1 MDEENL
7 IQALKD
13 GDMSAID
20 EIYRAYSI
28 PGLRTAYLI
37 TSERHTAEDVLQDT
51 FIQCV
56 KSIGSLKNN
65 SAFRAWFYKI
75 LVRNAYKAA
84 KAQKNLIPA
93 EDIYEKADTA
103 VYDKYPFEKN
113 DILNCINRLPY
124 KLRSTVILFY
134 YNELSIKEISQI
146 MQCPQGT
153 VKSRL
158 DREKKELKKNM
169 EKEKLL

>member
-1 MDEENL
+1 MDEEKL

-13 GDMSAID
+13 GDMSAVD
-20 EIYRAYSI
+20 EIYRAYSYSA
-28 PGLRTAYLI
+28 LRTAYFI

-51 FIQCV
+51 FVQCI
-56 KSIGSLKNN
+56 KSINSLKNN
-65 SAFRAWFYKI
+65 SAFKAWFYKI
-75 LVRNAYKAA
+75 LMRNAYKAI
-84 KAQKNLIPA
+84 KAQKNFIPA

-103 VYDKYPFEKN
+103 VYDKYPYENKQ
-113 DILNCINRLPY
+113 ILNCINRLPY

-134 YNELSIKEISQI
+134 YNELTIKEISQI
-146 MQCPQGT
+146 MLCPQGT

-158 DREKKELKKNM
+158 DSAKKKLKKII

>member
-7 IQALKD
+7 IQALKG

-20 EIYRAYSI
+20 EIYRAYSA
-28 PGLRTAYLI
+28 PALRAAYLI
-37 TSERHTAEDVLQDT
+37 TSDRHTAEDVLQDT

-56 KSIGSLKNN
+56 KSINGLKNN
-65 SAFRAWFYKI
+65 SAFKAWFYRI
-75 LVRNAYKAA
+75 LMRSAYKAV

-103 VYDKYPFEKN
+103 VYDNYPSEN
-113 DILNCINRLPY
+113 SEILGCINRLPY
-124 KLRSTVILFY
+124 KLRSAVILFY
-134 YNELSIKEISQI
+134 YNGLSIKEISKV

-158 DREKKELKKNM
+158 DRAKKELRKYI

>member
-7 IQALKD
+7 IQALKG
-13 GDMSAID
+13 GDMTAID

-28 PGLRTAYLI
+28 PALRTAYLM

-51 FIQCV
+51 FIQCI
-56 KSIGSLKNN
+56 KSINSLKNN
-65 SAFRAWFYKI
+65 AAFKPWFYKI
-75 LVRNAYKAA
+75 LIRNAYKAV
-84 KAQKNLIPA
+84 KAQKNTIPA
-93 EDIYEKADTA
+93 QDIYDRADTA
-103 VYDKYPFEKN
+103 VYDSYPSESGEL
-113 DILNCINRLPY
+113 LNCINTLKP

-134 YNELSIKEISQI
+134 YNDLSIKEISQI

-158 DREKKELKKNM
+158 NTAKKELKKII

>member
-7 IQALKD
+7 IQALKN
-13 GDMSAID
+13 GDISAVD
-20 EIYRAYSI
+20 EIYRAYSA
-28 PGLRTAYLI
+28 PALRTAYLM
-37 TSERHTAEDVLQDT
+37 TSDRHTAEDVLQDT
-51 FIQCV
+51 FIQCI
-56 KSIGSLKNN
+56 KSINGLKNN
-65 SAFRAWFYKI
+65 SAFKAWFYKI

-84 KAQKNLIPA
+84 KAQKSLIPS

-103 VYDKYPFEKN
+103 VYDKYPSEKSE
-113 DILNCINRLPY
+113 IISCINRLPQ

-134 YNELSIKEISQI
+134 YNELTIKEISQI
-146 MQCPQGT
+146 MLCPQGT

-158 DREKKELKKNM
+158 DRAKKELKKFI

>member
-7 IQALKD
+7 IQSLKD

-20 EIYRAYSI
+20 EIYRSYSV
-28 PGLRTAYLI
+28 PALRTAYLI

-51 FIQCV
+51 FIQCI
-56 KSIGSLKNN
+56 KSINSLKNN
-65 SAFRAWFYKI
+65 SSFKPWFYKI
-75 LVRNAYKAA
+75 LIRNAYKAV
-84 KAQKNLIPA
+84 KAQKNIILS
-93 EDIYEKADTA
+93 EKIYDKADTA
-103 VYDKYPFEKN
+103 VYDKYQSETN
-113 DILNCINRLPY
+113 VLLNCINALKP

-134 YNELSIKEISQI
+134 YNELSIKEISKI

-158 DREKKELKKNM
+158 NTAKKELKKIM
-169 EKEKLL
+169 EKERFL